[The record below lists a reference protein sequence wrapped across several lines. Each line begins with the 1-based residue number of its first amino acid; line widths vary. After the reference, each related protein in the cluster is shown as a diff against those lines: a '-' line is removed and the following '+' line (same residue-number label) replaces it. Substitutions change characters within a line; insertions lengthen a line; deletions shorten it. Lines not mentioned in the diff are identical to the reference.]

1 MMTIENI
8 KMRISDLFSTG
19 STLKSVDQAPSLNVN
34 PTGKREDETYK
45 LWGLRVCAIAVG
57 NVHTLVPC
65 LHSCYQSLYRLQ
77 ASDKEQQDEYRRQ
90 CAKEIEEKTNN
101 ITYLREQV
109 RSNGEQQEE
118 KQIQINEEKLKRD
131 ELKSREYEV
140 NKEAKIKL
148 LLGLIILVPLTLYL
162 FLFYSSTF
170 YSAFFKDFGDDTTLM
185 NAMFDANALS
195 KALETSF
202 TELCFVLS
210 APVIFMGLGFSLH
223 FFSVQENKT
232 KYFKMAA
239 ILCVTFVFDAI
250 LAYLIGKQLHI
261 MEVTIGAASLDST
274 YGLLD
279 ALNDINTWAVIFCG
293 FIVYIIWGIVF
304 DMSMSA
310 YNQLDLNRVEIKRI
324 DVTIAELKQQ
334 IEDLRKTARQFNN
347 QIREIQDQITRLE
360 YKRDKNVNIKLHIIH
375 DAMVEF
381 FEGWMQQMSVL
392 GCSHDKQ
399 ILARQEF
406 NNTLSSLSLLQQT
419 TNTNNNNN
427 ETDND

>member
-1 MMTIENI
+1 
-8 KMRISDLFSTG
+8 
-19 STLKSVDQAPSLNVN
+19 
-34 PTGKREDETYK
+34 
-45 LWGLRVCAIAVG
+45 
-57 NVHTLVPC
+57 
-65 LHSCYQSLYRLQ
+65 
-77 ASDKEQQDEYRRQ
+77 
-90 CAKEIEEKTNN
+90 
-101 ITYLREQV
+101 
-109 RSNGEQQEE
+109 
-118 KQIQINEEKLKRD
+118 
-131 ELKSREYEV
+131 
-140 NKEAKIKL
+140 
-148 LLGLIILVPLTLYL
+148 
-162 FLFYSSTF
+162 
-170 YSAFFKDFGDDTTLM
+170 M

-274 YGLLD
+274 YGLWD

-310 YNQLDLNRVEIKRI
+310 YNQLDLNRVEIRRI

-334 IEDLRKTARQFNN
+334 IEKLRETATQLNN

-360 YKRDKNVNIKLHIIH
+360 YKRDKKVNIKLHIIH

-392 GCSHDKQ
+392 RCNHDKQ